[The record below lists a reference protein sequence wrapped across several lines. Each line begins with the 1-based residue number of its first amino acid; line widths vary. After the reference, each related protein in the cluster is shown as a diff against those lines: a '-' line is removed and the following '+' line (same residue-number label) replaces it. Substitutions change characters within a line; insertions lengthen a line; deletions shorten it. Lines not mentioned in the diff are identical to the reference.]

1 MTHHLLAQTSGA
13 NEIQQATG
21 DIMVTLFGGLVLIIL
36 VGWFFATERER
47 VKRNIGLVLMLST
60 VFFSLIAISS
70 PQGWIKSLTGEKSFS
85 EVSNLR
91 RGIDIAGGVSF
102 TMQVKQVH
110 DDVPVTVE
118 SLSEVKV
125 VLAKRLESKFPEV
138 SIVIQPE
145 HKRIEVQIPDV
156 TDIEAEEIREKLEQV
171 ASLDFYK
178 VDLELEYLIN
188 SQQYRNENGEWL
200 IEKFKE
206 ENILDQKIFPIYSEE
221 EGKESVVQRYVV
233 TTSKIPFLRGEDVE
247 SAYPNQQTGTEI
259 VINLTGE
266 GGDKNKEFTSTEM
279 RPGVD
284 RIAIIFDNA
293 CISSPRQ
300 SPNATSLGSSFVID
314 GMEDIH
320 ECKKLASSLANP
332 LKTKPEI
339 IHESK
344 VSATLGEATVRQ
356 GIKAGIFGLGITLI
370 LVLVYYRLAGLI
382 ALIGLSVNILLVFG
396 SMALMNATFTLPG
409 IAGVILTIGVAIDA
423 NVLIYERL
431 REERELGKSF
441 MEALRTAY
449 EKAFSA
455 IIDANI
461 TTLITAVILFA
472 MATGSVK
479 GFAVTLTIGIM
490 GTLLASLV
498 FTRALFWLG
507 ADFGFVKD
515 AKFLN
520 LIPKKAFNFMS
531 KGKLTLTF
539 SSLLIVAALV
549 FSFVKGKEALGV
561 DFTGGTS
568 LSYQIKQE
576 VFSENPDFTQA
587 SIQKKLE
594 GLDISQAATAQ
605 IADPTASEAKTVTIK
620 LSDNKEDQAK
630 VDEAFRSLLPILTE
644 KTNGSNTVSG
654 SSTAISAAMGKEF
667 LNNSLIALGVGLV
680 CIMIYITL
688 RFEFSFAVGAFC
700 ALVHDVIIVFGVL
713 LISGQE
719 LSMIHV
725 GAFLTI
731 AGYSINDTIVVFDRV
746 RENLKYSES
755 SISSVMNSAISS
767 TLSRTILTSVTTF
780 VSVFILFIFGGSA
793 LSDFSFT
800 IMVGVVVGTYSS
812 IFVAS
817 PIVWLFSKARGND
830 LREEVITAQK
840 AGEDAEEEIEF
851 DVETPAP

>member
-36 VGWFFATERER
+36 VGWFFATEREKI
-47 VKRNIGLVLMLST
+47 KRNIGIVLMLAT

-70 PQGWIKSLTGEKSFS
+70 PQGWIKTLTGEKTFG

-102 TMQVKQVH
+102 TLQVRQVH

-118 SLSEVKV
+118 SLNEVKV
-125 VLAKRLESKFPEV
+125 VLGKRLESKFPEV

-145 HKRIEVQIPDV
+145 NKRIEVQIPDV
-156 TDIEAEEIREKLEQV
+156 TDIEAKEIREKLEQV

-178 VDLELEYLIN
+178 VDLELEYLVN
-188 SQQYRNENGEWL
+188 SPQYRNENGEWL
-200 IEKFKE
+200 LEKFKE

-221 EGKESVVQRYVV
+221 EGQETVVQRYIV

-247 SAYPNQQTGTEI
+247 SAYPNLQTGTEI
-259 VINLTGE
+259 VINLTSE
-266 GGDKNKEFTSTEM
+266 GGNKNKEFTSTEM
-279 RPGVD
+279 TPGVD
-284 RIAIIFDNA
+284 RIAIIFDDA

-300 SPNATSLGSSFVID
+300 SPDATSLGSTFVID
-314 GMEDIH
+314 GMEDIN
-320 ECKKLASSLANP
+320 ESKKLASSLGNP

-356 GIKAGIFGLGITLI
+356 GIKAGIIGLGITLI
-370 LVLVYYRLAGLI
+370 FVLIYYRLAGLI

-431 REERELGKSF
+431 REERALGKSF
-441 MEALRTAY
+441 MESLRTAY

-461 TTLITAVILFA
+461 TTLITAIILFA

-507 ADFGFVKD
+507 ADFGFVKE

-520 LIPKKAFNFMS
+520 LIPKKAFDFMS

-568 LSYQIKQE
+568 LSYQIKQD
-576 VFSENPDFTQA
+576 VFTENADFTQA
-587 SIQKKLE
+587 SIQAKLDT
-594 GLDISQAATAQ
+594 LDITQAATAQ

-620 LSDNKEDQAK
+620 LSDNKEDQVK
-630 VDEAFRSLLPILTE
+630 VDEAFRTLLPVLSE
-644 KTNGSNTVSG
+644 KVDGLHTVSG
-654 SSTAISAAMGKEF
+654 SSTAISAEMGKEF
-667 LNNSLIALGVGLV
+667 LSNSLIALGVGLI

-700 ALVHDVIIVFGVL
+700 ALVHDVIIVFGIL

-746 RENLKYSES
+746 RENLRYSES

-780 VSVFILFIFGGSA
+780 VSVFVLFIFGGSA

-800 IMVGVVVGTYSS
+800 IMAGVVVGTYSS

-840 AGEDAEEEIEF
+840 AGEDAEDEIEF
-851 DVETPAP
+851 EVETPAP